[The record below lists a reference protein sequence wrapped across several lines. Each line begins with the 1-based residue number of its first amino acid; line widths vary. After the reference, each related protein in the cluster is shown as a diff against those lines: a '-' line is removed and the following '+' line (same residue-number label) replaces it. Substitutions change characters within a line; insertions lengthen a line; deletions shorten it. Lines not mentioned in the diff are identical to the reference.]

1 MNKQGLIKSVLLN
14 GTTVTIRPIRTDDSG
29 MEQEFIRHL
38 SKESRYFRFMAS
50 LRELSPKKLKFF
62 TEIDYDR
69 HMAFVATIM
78 REDKELEIG
87 VARYVHTENPGSCE
101 FGVTVDD
108 AWQGSGVAGLLMTSL
123 EDTAREH
130 GFKTMEGIVL
140 PNNSKMLKFAQK
152 RGFKSHLV
160 AGEDDTVH
168 IELKLWS
175 RTRLLFFLSSFLLS
189 TNRRRRKTFKITSD
203 NK

>member
-1 MNKQGLIKSVLLN
+1 MNKQGHIERELLG
-14 GTTVTIRPIRTDDSG
+14 GTSVTIRPIRADDSG

-50 LRELSPKKLKFF
+50 LRELPPKKLKFF

-69 HMAFVATIM
+69 HMAFVATVM

-87 VARYVHTENPGSCE
+87 VARYVHTENSGSCE

-108 AWQGSGVAGLLMTSL
+108 AWQGSGVAGVLMTSL

-168 IELKLWS
+168 IELKL
-175 RTRLLFFLSSFLLS
+175 
-189 TNRRRRKTFKITSD
+189 
-203 NK
+203 

>member
-1 MNKQGLIKSVLLN
+1 ML
-14 GTTVTIRPIRTDDSG
+14 
-29 MEQEFIRHL
+29 
-38 SKESRYFRFMAS
+38 
-50 LRELSPKKLKFF
+50 
-62 TEIDYDR
+62 
-69 HMAFVATIM
+69 
-78 REDKELEIG
+78 
-87 VARYVHTENPGSCE
+87 ARYVHTENPGSCE

-168 IELKLWS
+168 IELKL
-175 RTRLLFFLSSFLLS
+175 
-189 TNRRRRKTFKITSD
+189 
-203 NK
+203 